1 MTEGKK
7 VSIATDRD
15 IGNHKTIGEQ
25 GKKESI
31 ATDRDIGNHK
41 TIGKEGKKGE
51 HRD

>member
-1 MTEGKK
+1 MTEGKNG
-7 VSIATDRD
+7 ST
-15 IGNHKTIGEQ
+15 
-25 GKKESI
+25 